1 MSSSPVAYVYPKK
14 KRKKKHLPKWSRAGS
29 YLVAVHAEPVFVREE
44 GDSLHGHLVGGAE
57 DADGDLS
64 SVGDQD
70 LLEHLVLLAGG
81 GSADGIDRVFLVMDH
96 GLAYV

>member
-1 MSSSPVAYVYPKK
+1 M
-14 KRKKKHLPKWSRAGS
+14 GS
-29 YLVAVHAEPVFVREE
+29 YLITVHAESVFVREQS
-44 GDSLHGHLVGGAE
+44 DSRHGQLVSGAE
-57 DADGDLS
+57 DADGDLT

-81 GSADGIDRVFLVMDH
+81 GSADGIDRVFLVMMDH